1 MAHQIDESKPKYLSQ
16 TRFMSGRRIIKTS
29 VTEITDENVVDV
41 LRKALA
47 THDLNR
53 SEIDYLWK
61 YYRGDQPIR
70 NRVKDVRP
78 EICNKITENRA
89 NEIVSF
95 KVGYLC
101 GEPIQYVS
109 RNGGEEIVKQINTLN
124 EYMFA
129 EDKAAQDQELV
140 EWQMICG
147 TAFRL
152 VLPDEPGEEDE
163 APFELYTLD
172 PRDTFVVYSNEIGN
186 KPLMAVKYSKDD
198 NEIFHYSIYTE
209 NHYYLVDGDILVES
223 KPHALDMIPIIEY
236 PGNNARLGSF
246 EIVLPLLDAINNVES
261 NRMDGMEQLVQAFI
275 KFINCDITKEEYEEF
290 LQLGAIKVKSVDGQA
305 ADVGV
310 VTTELNQTQSQT
322 LKDDY
327 YNAMLTICGMPN
339 DSVMSSALD
348 SYVSPIGADVP
359 QFDFSVTLKNY
370 DHYFNMDNPNS
381 AINYLE
387 TGQEMDIMY
396 GYQTP
401 GSDTIE
407 WIQGNHLWCSEWE
420 SDDNTA
426 TIRCQDIFRNMDGE
440 YVKGLYSAAGK
451 SYYAL
456 AEEILKDAGISKYYI
471 DPRLKKLYSNNP
483 IPRVKYKEALQIIAN
498 ACRCVLTQSR
508 DGKVQIKS
516 NFMPSASIATNG
528 EETYSNAAN
537 VLTDTPKVEYAT
549 LAGNYTP
556 TDGTMFF
563 LSRNGKAALT
573 TGYVSKEISGANET
587 FTKNPVVTITMEAI
601 RAYYGL
607 KLVFGTALPAAFT
620 IRTYKGGEP
629 VNEYPVEKDEI
640 NTTSIILRD
649 FDDFDVMKIE
659 FTKTAEPYNRIVL
672 NYFSLSDVVDF
683 TMNRRDMTSSPKAI
697 KQELIKEVMNE
708 ALNYIMSMLENGTN
722 LYEEFQT
729 YCTTQKELFK
739 SSGDSSYQELTQYF
753 VNLKAQGDS
762 SLAQIEK
769 TYEEHMTTYE
779 GEQTAAFNTW
789 FAGIKGKLNEDI
801 AGSLQ
806 NQITE
811 VDERLAAL
819 EHMTL
824 KNLFT
829 VPVAINNTGTTLLA
843 DDLGNANTTAGG
855 YVGSD
860 MYKSNLEQA
869 KTTIKSAFS
878 GHVLKHRIY
887 LTNAVANG
895 RASGGAWCDSEVD
908 LMCEQ
913 MVYGSGIFSPVS
925 DGSNVP
931 VNYRVEKSQ
940 LPLFQHEPS
949 RIGNRNDWW
958 LRDVITASDF
968 ALVGDDGLADYYGAS
983 DSLGVRP
990 AFCIS

>member
-209 NHYYLVDGDILVES
+209 NRYYLVDGDILVES

-327 YNAMLTICGMPN
+327 YNAV
-339 DSVMSSALD
+339 SVLKSKRKPS
-348 SYVSPIGADVP
+348 
-359 QFDFSVTLKNY
+359 QFEVFHHLNKMRKEVTDL
-370 DHYFNMDNPNS
+370 
-381 AINYLE
+381 L
-387 TGQEMDIMY
+387 
-396 GYQTP
+396 
-401 GSDTIE
+401 
-407 WIQGNHLWCSEWE
+407 
-420 SDDNTA
+420 
-426 TIRCQDIFRNMDGE
+426 
-440 YVKGLYSAAGK
+440 
-451 SYYAL
+451 
-456 AEEILKDAGISKYYI
+456 
-471 DPRLKKLYSNNP
+471 
-483 IPRVKYKEALQIIAN
+483 
-498 ACRCVLTQSR
+498 
-508 DGKVQIKS
+508 
-516 NFMPSASIATNG
+516 
-528 EETYSNAAN
+528 
-537 VLTDTPKVEYAT
+537 
-549 LAGNYTP
+549 
-556 TDGTMFF
+556 
-563 LSRNGKAALT
+563 
-573 TGYVSKEISGANET
+573 
-587 FTKNPVVTITMEAI
+587 
-601 RAYYGL
+601 
-607 KLVFGTALPAAFT
+607 
-620 IRTYKGGEP
+620 
-629 VNEYPVEKDEI
+629 
-640 NTTSIILRD
+640 LRD
-649 FDDFDVMKIE
+649 FGYDLDKAVKKVETTFGGRPYEELSPDEKVRYEKLMEKNTAFAEWFIADERKVIVDCLRNITEEVYVANSIYPTYREELIE
-659 FTKTAEPYNRIVL
+659 
-672 NYFSLSDVVDF
+672 
-683 TMNRRDMTSSPKAI
+683 RRVHQDRAVGQCYRLT
-697 KQELIKEVMNE
+697 QELQYAIETLPVDVNKYLRFAEMIQTE
-708 ALNYIMSMLENGTN
+708 IN
-722 LYEEFQT
+722 LL
-729 YCTTQKELFK
+729 KGWRKSDNKFK
-739 SSGDSSYQELTQYF
+739 SALQEG
-753 VNLKAQGDS
+753 NL
-762 SLAQIEK
+762 
-769 TYEEHMTTYE
+769 
-779 GEQTAAFNTW
+779 
-789 FAGIKGKLNEDI
+789 
-801 AGSLQ
+801 
-806 NQITE
+806 
-811 VDERLAAL
+811 
-819 EHMTL
+819 
-824 KNLFT
+824 
-829 VPVAINNTGTTLLA
+829 
-843 DDLGNANTTAGG
+843 
-855 YVGSD
+855 
-860 MYKSNLEQA
+860 
-869 KTTIKSAFS
+869 
-878 GHVLKHRIY
+878 
-887 LTNAVANG
+887 
-895 RASGGAWCDSEVD
+895 
-908 LMCEQ
+908 
-913 MVYGSGIFSPVS
+913 
-925 DGSNVP
+925 
-931 VNYRVEKSQ
+931 
-940 LPLFQHEPS
+940 
-949 RIGNRNDWW
+949 
-958 LRDVITASDF
+958 
-968 ALVGDDGLADYYGAS
+968 
-983 DSLGVRP
+983 
-990 AFCIS
+990 